1 MTWKPDAGL
10 TIRQQRFA
18 TTEATVFVESASVIQ
33 GKIPMRSSREIIAS
47 VTTSRAIATTA
58 NFVPDQTTVFA
69 IAVNANALLSGM
81 YLDTLLVNAE
91 LPMKLVS
98 HLMENIFTSYVQ
110 AMANAFVE
118 NANVLR
124 RMKVNILDVIV
135 KIVPPALE
143 NAKSCNHACNVSNSN
158 LVH

>member
-1 MTWKPDAGL
+1 M
-10 TIRQQRFA
+10 
-18 TTEATVFVESASVIQ
+18 
-33 GKIPMRSSREIIAS
+33 
-47 VTTSRAIATTA
+47 TTSRAIVTMA
-58 NFVPDQTTVFA
+58 NFVPDPTTVFA

-91 LPMKLVS
+91 LQMKLVL

-135 KIVPPALE
+135 KIVP
-143 NAKSCNHACNVSNSN
+143 
-158 LVH
+158 